1 MSLRANLFDNPEPEE
16 HVVQLYGKDDRL
28 LTQNVSRY
36 LSEGLRRGDGLLVI
50 FNDPLPCVDHQ
61 SRAVKM
67 SIEMREE
74 ISNRIEKWRSLG
86 HELGFGV
93 GIACGHA
100 TLGCVGFEGRF
111 QYSATGTVVNLASR
125 LCDQALHGQILVD
138 VRVHTAIQPLV
149 ATEPAGELF
158 LKGLHRSVKAFNVTQ
173 TTISSSAAEGTSQ
186 VPLIGSQDAA

>member
-1 MSLRANLFDNPEPEE
+1 
-16 HVVQLYGKDDRL
+16 
-28 LTQNVSRY
+28 
-36 LSEGLRRGDGLLVI
+36 
-50 FNDPLPCVDHQ
+50 
-61 SRAVKM
+61 M

-74 ISNRIEKWRSLG
+74 ISGRIEKWKSMG

-138 VRVHTAIQPLV
+138 LRVHTAVQSL
-149 ATEPAGELF
+149 AETEPAGELS
-158 LKGLHRSVKAFNVTQ
+158 LKGLHRPVKAFNVIRTSD
-173 TTISSSAAEGTSQ
+173 IAHDAA
-186 VPLIGSQDAA
+186 VASQDAA